1 MKTYIYLGFITIA
14 YVTLQLVSDVTAG
27 KLIAFGVLTVSAT
40 VLYFPFTYILS
51 DVLTEVYG
59 YRVARRV
66 MWQALVATAVA
77 GLLYQ
82 VVVWLPAAPGFEA
95 ADAYSRVLG
104 SVPRILVGGWV
115 AVFVG
120 AILNDYVLA
129 KMKVWTKGKHLWART
144 IGSTIVGEGANTA
157 LFYTIALAGII
168 PTSLLISS
176 ILSGWV
182 IKVAVEAVMTPVT
195 YRIVAFLKRSEGI
208 DHYDHDTNFN
218 PFSLKV

>member
-1 MKTYIYLGFITIA
+1 MKNYVYLGFITVA
-14 YVTLQLVSDVTAG
+14 YVTLQLISDVTAG
-27 KLIAFGVLTVSAT
+27 KLIAVGVLTVSAT
-40 VLYFPFTYILS
+40 MLYFPFTYIIS

-59 YRVARRV
+59 YAIARRV
-66 MWQALVATAVA
+66 MWQVLLASVVA

-95 ADAYSRVLG
+95 ADAYARVLG
-104 SVPRILVGGWV
+104 SVPRILIGGWV

-120 AILNDYVLA
+120 AILNDYMMA

-157 LFYTIALAGII
+157 LFYAIALAGII
-168 PTSLLISS
+168 PTSLLVSS

-182 IKVAVEAVMTPVT
+182 IKVAVEVAMTPVT
-195 YRIVAFLKRSEGI
+195 YRVVAFLKRAEGI
-208 DHYDHDTNFN
+208 DHYDRDTNFN
-218 PFSLKV
+218 PFNLKS